1 MKKERRPLEPITY
14 TRLPRVS
21 TLSPLGIALTLRLLS
36 ISIKRRYFFT
46 IQNLLVVLWL
56 EAGLKNGEQR
66 AFFLPESL
74 LQISAC

>member
-21 TLSPLGIALTLRLLS
+21 TLSPLGIVLTLRLLS

-46 IQNLLVVLWL
+46 IQNLLVVL
-56 EAGLKNGEQR
+56 
-66 AFFLPESL
+66 
-74 LQISAC
+74 